1 MFGTFRIDSLWIFD
15 KESRCIIYERV
26 RPPYFTYFNGIVLIL
41 RYSCS
46 LIFVIADRRRFF
58 CSLVPE
64 RFGLGPP
71 WTLPPPSTFSIED
84 VSGVS
89 IEEHY
94 EAVGG
99 PRKRK
104 GDKGQRERMQK
115 VFRPILEF
123 HSGGTPEILYG
134 WTIDRN
140 AVQRDVD
147 TILSFL
153 DLHPQ
158 LDSLE

>member
-1 MFGTFRIDSLWIFD
+1 M
-15 KESRCIIYERV
+15 
-26 RPPYFTYFNGIVLIL
+26 
-41 RYSCS
+41 
-46 LIFVIADRRRFF
+46 
-58 CSLVPE
+58 
-64 RFGLGPP
+64 
-71 WTLPPPSTFSIED
+71 
-84 VSGVS
+84 S

-94 EAVGG
+94 EAVG
-99 PRKRK
+99 PQRKRK